1 VYRSG
6 ELSAPI
12 CERLGLSAAQRH
24 TLQILVVHH
33 LVMNHLAQRR
43 DITDVKIIADFAD
56 VVETVQ
62 TLDQLYLLTF
72 ADTCGVGPGVW
83 TAWKGALLAELHQRT
98 REFLLRQTDDLAPS
112 NEDLRSQLR
121 PDILTELG
129 PSASPAQVDDFLDV
143 MPARYLR
150 LTPPAQIAKHVALTQ
165 PQLPAPV
172 VLYTELDA
180 VADFT
185 HVTIC
190 AETRRGLF
198 SMIAGTLSRHNL
210 NILGAQIYTS
220 KEGVAIDTLQVET
233 LDHTPPTHER
243 MWQEI
248 EADLQAAMAGTLSLD
263 TVMGTSRPR
272 MNSRAF
278 RTFAQPPQV
287 SLDNSSSDTHTV
299 IEVRAQDSL
308 GLLYTLTQVL
318 YDQGL
323 DIALAKISTE
333 ANRAIDVFY
342 VKTAAGEKLLD
353 AETTRVI
360 QDRLITA
367 LE

>member
-1 VYRSG
+1 
-6 ELSAPI
+6 
-12 CERLGLSAAQRH
+12 
-24 TLQILVVHH
+24 
-33 LVMNHLAQRR
+33 
-43 DITDVKIIADFAD
+43 
-56 VVETVQ
+56 
-62 TLDQLYLLTF
+62 
-72 ADTCGVGPGVW
+72 
-83 TAWKGALLAELHQRT
+83 
-98 REFLLRQTDDLAPS
+98 
-112 NEDLRSQLR
+112 
-121 PDILTELG
+121 
-129 PSASPAQVDDFLDV
+129 
-143 MPARYLR
+143 
-150 LTPPAQIAKHVALTQ
+150 
-165 PQLPAPV
+165 
-172 VLYTELDA
+172 
-180 VADFT
+180 
-185 HVTIC
+185 
-190 AETRRGLF
+190 
-198 SMIAGTLSRHNL
+198 
-210 NILGAQIYTS
+210 
-220 KEGVAIDTLQVET
+220 
-233 LDHTPPTHER
+233 
-243 MWQEI
+243 
-248 EADLQAAMAGTLSLD
+248 
-263 TVMGTSRPR
+263 